1 MSTKEVKGFDL
12 AALEQDDTA
21 VIQLVH
27 PSTGDEIG
35 ATATVYGQDSDIF
48 RAESRKAE
56 ARYTEYSRR
65 NRGKFMP
72 PEDRERLDKAKVV
85 ACTKSIDGL
94 TYKGAPLTDVEDIF
108 NRFPWVHEQVTQG
121 IMDRANFIKGS
132 SAK

>member
-1 MSTKEVKGFDL
+1 MATYDL
-12 AALEQDDTA
+12 AELEQDDTA

-35 ATATVYGQDSDIF
+35 ATVTVYGQDSDIF

-56 ARYTEYSRR
+56 AKYTEYSRR

-85 ACTKSIDGL
+85 ACTKAIDGL
-94 TYKGAPLTDVEDIF
+94 SNNGTVLIDASDVFD
-108 NRFPWVHEQVTQG
+108 RFPWIHEQVVSAV
-121 IMDRANFIKGS
+121 MDRSNFIKGLS
-132 SAK
+132 VK

>member
-1 MSTKEVKGFDL
+1 MSKSFDL
-12 AALEQDDTA
+12 ADLDQDQTA
-21 VIQLVH
+21 TIPLVH
-27 PSTGDEIG
+27 PATGDELG

-72 PEDRERLDKAKVV
+72 PEDRERLDKTKLV

-94 TYKGAPLTDVEDIF
+94 AYKGEDLTDVEEIF
-108 NRFPWVHEQVTQG
+108 NRFPWVQEQVTQG
-121 IMDRANFIKGS
+121 VMERANFIKGS
-132 SAK
+132 ATK